1 MTKTVRDFFSVIGV
15 CIILVTIFLLIQHH
29 KKIAPSTIIETDT
42 ITIKRDSLINEL
54 KNIEHEENKVIK
66 EVMVL
71 SNDSS
76 LKLFK
81 VLVSE

>member
-1 MTKTVRDFFSVIGV
+1 MTKTVRDVFSVIGFV
-15 CIILVTIFLLIQHH
+15 FVIITICLLVRRHT
-29 KKIAPSTIIETDT
+29 KIAPTIIETDT
-42 ITIKRDSLINEL
+42 IVIKRDSLIKQL
-54 KNIEHEENKVIK
+54 KDIEHEESKVIK

-71 SNDSS
+71 DNDST

>member
-15 CIILVTIFLLIQHH
+15 CFILVTIFLLIQHH
-29 KKIAPSTIIETDT
+29 INIAPSTIIETDT
-42 ITIKRDSLINEL
+42 ITVKRDSLINEL

-66 EVMVL
+66 EVTVL
-71 SNDSS
+71 SNDST

>member
-15 CIILVTIFLLIQHH
+15 CFILVTIFLLIQHH
-29 KKIAPSTIIETDT
+29 INIAPSTIIETDT

-66 EVMVL
+66 EVTVL
-71 SNDSS
+71 SNDST

>member
-1 MTKTVRDFFSVIGV
+1 MTKTVKDFFSVIGV
-15 CIILVTIFLLIQHH
+15 CFILVTIFLLIQHH
-29 KKIAPSTIIETDT
+29 INIAPSTIIETDT

-66 EVMVL
+66 EVTVL
-71 SNDSS
+71 SNDST